1 MNHNLLNHIEQ
12 ALKLVQKDIDKF
24 LLHEIGTPKMSALT
38 SCKHFLIKAGKYARS
53 YEKHCINVT
62 TKSKWT
68 KTERYLKGLVLLYV
82 WGKQNVNKKFSKQ
95 NKKFVQTK

>member
-24 LLHEIGTPKMSALT
+24 LLHEIGTPKMSALV
-38 SCKHFLIKAGKYARS
+38 SCKHFLTKAKKYAVS

-62 TKSKWT
+62 TKSK
-68 KTERYLKGLVLLYV
+68 
-82 WGKQNVNKKFSKQ
+82 
-95 NKKFVQTK
+95 